1 MCGVDAEVRGEGYRP
16 SFTQQCTQ
24 GFPRSWAGLNAPGP
38 WRAQLVGALHT
49 EVCACWRI
57 GANGRVGAHSRVLKL
72 VVVASAFGRGGRR
85 KGWPRSSPRMRH
97 PTPAPPRK
105 FRGCGWAVSEP
116 HHSEP
121 NVRCMYRIHFAPAD
135 ACGIRCSMPPGPP
148 PRKRHTRQRPRP
160 LLFRCMR
167 RHFQAFWFSSGPAAP
182 WSSTRA
188 FWIGSGRL
196 AVAGPI
202 RTVIWLGQRAQA
214 PFPIHSYMGYGL
226 AGMGTLSARA
236 LHRLCL
242 RQILC
247 RARSMRNPSFGPP
260 GRLATSQLQFQTGS
274 PEGEP

>member
-1 MCGVDAEVRGEGYRP
+1 MHPRIPTIVGRPKCTGTPASSTCRGPSHRSLCMLANWCGRSGRSSFSCIEASCRCIRIRP
-16 SFTQQCTQ
+16 RRPAQ
-24 GFPRSWAGLNAPGP
+24 GLRSSPAGTTSWTSGPRS
-38 WRAQLVGALHT
+38 T
-49 EVCACWRI
+49 
-57 GANGRVGAHSRVLKL
+57 
-72 VVVASAFGRGGRR
+72 
-85 KGWPRSSPRMRH
+85 PRMRH
-97 PTPAPPRK
+97 PAPEPPRT
-105 FRGCGWAVSEP
+105 FHGCGWAVSEP

-167 RHFQAFWFSSGPAAP
+167 RHFQAFWFSSGPAAL

-188 FWIGSGRL
+188 FWVGFGLL